1 MYSSKH
7 NFRHKSI
14 CGNQKKSN
22 QEVYGRNGLRRINS
36 VQSIN
41 GRKSRRTPYPLHT
54 QMYPPTTAPIA
65 PLLILSI
72 DLGDGRRL
80 GCTWRWRLASGG
92 RHRWCGRSST
102 CRGARDSSS
111 ATSAAATAP
120 RERGR
125 SRGRASTLA
134 PRVPIGPLRPP
145 NVLAPAAI
153 AGVCVSVRVRVR
165 VRIRHWCFARRC
177 PPRVLEPPHQHRVF
191 NRCPHGAVAPTA
203 VEVREGRCVSH
214 VGGGGEGWIEE

>member
-80 GCTWRWRLASGG
+80 GLGGTWRWRLASYG

-111 ATSAAATAP
+111 AASAATTAP
-120 RERGR
+120 RDRGR
-125 SRGRASTLA
+125 RRGRASTLA
-134 PRVPIGPLRPP
+134 PRVPIGPLRPS
-145 NVLAPAAI
+145 NVILAPAAI
-153 AGVCVSVRVRVR
+153 VGVCVSVRVR
-165 VRIRHWCFARRC
+165 IRHWCLARRC